1 MSSNCYTLDK
11 VRKEYRLDGGR
22 RVPVLSELDLQVEPG
37 EWLALTGPS
46 GCGKTTLLHLLGALD
61 RPDSGRVYCLDRS
74 LESLSPRAKAEL
86 RRRTIGFMF
95 QSYHLLPEL
104 NALENIM
111 LPAMSEMKW
120 IENRKR
126 CRYLLAQFG
135 LSEREGHRPQELSG
149 GEQQRV
155 ALARALVNQP
165 RILLADEPTG
175 NLDREAADTI
185 MELLKDLHRSAGTTI
200 IMVTHDRNIAEQ
212 ADKVYLMRNG
222 AVRHSEEE

>member
-1 MSSNCYTLDK
+1 MSSDCYILQE
-11 VRKEYRLDGGR
+11 VCKEYRFDGGR
-22 RVPVLSELDLQVEPG
+22 RVPVLNELELQVESG
-37 EWLALTGPS
+37 QWLALTGHS
-46 GCGKTTLLHLLGALD
+46 GCGKSTLLHLLGALD
-61 RPDSGRVYCLDRS
+61 KPDSGRVYCLGRS
-74 LESLSPRAKAEL
+74 LASLSAKAKAEL

-111 LPAMSEMKW
+111 LPAIGEVKW
-120 IENRKR
+120 KENRNR
-126 CRYLLAQFG
+126 SRELLKQFG

-155 ALARALVNQP
+155 ALARALINQP
-165 RILLADEPTG
+165 QILLADEPTG
-175 NLDREAADTI
+175 NLDREAASTI

-212 ADKVYLMRNG
+212 ADKVYLMRDG
-222 AVRHSEEE
+222 AVCQPQE